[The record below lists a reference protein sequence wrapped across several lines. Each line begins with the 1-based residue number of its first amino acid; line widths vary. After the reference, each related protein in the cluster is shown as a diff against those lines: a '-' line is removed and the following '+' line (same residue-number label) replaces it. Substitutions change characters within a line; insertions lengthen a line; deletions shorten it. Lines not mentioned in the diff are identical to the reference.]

1 MSILNIGVSPAKI
14 LFAVDTMSASGA
26 AGQALTYGPSQ
37 KSMILGSAVV
47 GGRGNVGIFK
57 LACLELLGMDEF
69 LDVDLIVAMLPRVL
83 GSARANAREILKR
96 KGAGPNPHDD
106 GRCEFNVAGWSEKR
120 QRLRAV
126 ASELTADGRCMLD
139 EVETYCASPGIPG
152 AERLD
157 LSTPVGM
164 LAAAQAQTAHF
175 KTIDPAAPIG
185 GDLIVYEIMKGGIIL
200 REMGAI

>member
-1 MSILNIGVSPAKI
+1 MHASPR
-14 LFAVDTMSASGA
+14 D
-26 AGQALTYGPSQ
+26 AGRPVR
-37 KSMILGSAVV
+37 GSR
-47 GGRGNVGIFK
+47 RG
-57 LACLELLGMDEF
+57 
-69 LDVDLIVAMLPRVL
+69 
-83 GSARANAREILKR
+83 
-96 KGAGPNPHDD
+96 
-106 GRCEFNVAGWSEKR
+106 
-120 QRLRAV
+120 
-126 ASELTADGRCMLD
+126 
-139 EVETYCASPGIPG
+139 PGIPG